1 MLLRA
6 VMGLGGAMSLAV
18 GIVVG
23 GFAAFVPTLPGL
35 LMQPAVEASAAAGVE
50 GGGVQVGDAAA
61 RIFTG
66 TAFDRVWD
74 VGTLTEKWATV
85 LLLTCA
91 IAGSFVFTT
100 TLRQLLYVFY
110 RETRARWKPPP
121 PPEPPAE
128 GGGVRGFFAK
138 MAFWKKVED
147 GDASEAVAA
156 RTAELA
162 RRDGDGGE
170 EGGGKPAPA

>member
-1 MLLRA
+1 
-6 VMGLGGAMSLAV
+6 
-18 GIVVG
+18 
-23 GFAAFVPTLPGL
+23 
-35 LMQPAVEASAAAGVE
+35 
-50 GGGVQVGDAAA
+50 
-61 RIFTG
+61 
-66 TAFDRVWD
+66 

-85 LLLTCA
+85 LLLTFA

-100 TLRQLLYVFY
+100 SLRQLLYVFY

-121 PPEPPAE
+121 PPEPPKE

-147 GDASEAVAA
+147 GDTSEAVAA

-162 RRDGDGGE
+162 KRDAKQDGDGGE

>member
-1 MLLRA
+1 MGRRDPHGEVGHGVIVDVRRRGVVRVHDDAETVTARVLPRDARA
-6 VMGLGGAMSLAV
+6 G
-18 GIVVG
+18 
-23 GFAAFVPTLPGL
+23 
-35 LMQPAVEASAAAGVE
+35 E
-50 GGGVQVGDAAA
+50 
-61 RIFTG
+61 
-66 TAFDRVWD
+66 
-74 VGTLTEKWATV
+74 
-85 LLLTCA
+85 
-91 IAGSFVFTT
+91 
-100 TLRQLLYVFY
+100 
-110 RETRARWKPPP
+110 PPP